1 MFPVSNPDWMEPMRA
16 THSRSSVGLPCIHEN
31 QESCKCRN
39 NLGRKD
45 GISMKMRMNPGRM
58 LIIALTLAGAT
69 PAMAKTGGAGAHIA
83 PPRPKGPCDIYAAA
97 GDPCVAAYSTTR
109 ALYAAYNGPLYQVIR
124 LGVKAN
130 GIFARVSLGGTQ
142 VAATFG
148 GGSNLGW
155 VHLRKEQPVKLEV
168 MCGYTRDSHPE
179 AQLIWAPIS
188 NKPDPAA
195 IAAAKDADVVI
206 AVVGITSRLE
216 SEEAPVDQPGF
227 FGGDRTNLKIPH
239 PEEALVRA
247 VAATGKPLVVV
258 LMNGSCLA
266 AKWEK
271 QHASAILEAW
281 YSGEE
286 GGAAIAD
293 TLSGKNDPGGRL
305 PVTFYQSVHQLPPFE
320 DYSMGNR
327 TYRYFNG
334 EPLWPFGY
342 GLSYTTFS
350 YSDLT
355 LPQTTLNAGAPVD
368 ADVTVTNTGKV
379 AGDEVVELYLKFPPV
394 AGAPRIALRGFQRI
408 HLQPGERR
416 QVHFKLQNRDLSMV
430 TEAGQPI
437 IAGGDY
443 TISIGGGQP
452 GTGAPEVTGHF
463 HIDGNLSLS
472 E

>member
-1 MFPVSNPDWMEPMRA
+1 
-16 THSRSSVGLPCIHEN
+16 
-31 QESCKCRN
+31 
-39 NLGRKD
+39 
-45 GISMKMRMNPGRM
+45 MKMRMNPGRM